1 MGNQASDAEY
11 ERALKRFR
19 ELQQIVLLHL
29 MEAGPTKWNAL
40 YRHFNQ
46 DNTAEVTHALRYLT
60 RLSHITAESDGTAK
74 ISASGMEQL
83 RNEK

>member
-1 MGNQASDAEY
+1 MGNQASGAEY

-29 MEAGPTKWNAL
+29 MEAGPTTWNTL

-46 DNTAEVTHALRYLT
+46 DSTAEVTHALRYLT
-60 RLSHITAESDGTAK
+60 RVNYITAESDGTAK
-74 ISASGMEQL
+74 ISTSGMEQL
-83 RNEK
+83 KNEK